1 MKWET
6 FFKKSVILT
15 TVLWKAKEEAE
26 GLADFVTFEE
36 LLGQSDIIIITASF
50 NESTRGIFNKAAFD
64 KMKKT
69 AFIVNTSRGGL
80 INQPDLIEALKV

>member
-1 MKWET
+1 MDNFWP
-6 FFKKSVILT
+6 LC
-15 TVLWKAKEEAE
+15 LLKAKKEAE

-36 LLGQSDIIIITASF
+36 LLAQSDIIIITASF
-50 NESTRGIFNKAAFD
+50 NESTRGIFNKAAFA

-80 INQPDLIEALKV
+80 INQPDLVQALKVFW